1 MSTIIRHQRYFKKEE
16 SMAIIQ
22 KPGWFYYEEEGERLG
37 EVSYL
42 KAGHGKVLVLNHTYV
57 DPKLRGQNIARQL
70 VDAVCD
76 LARSEGKK
84 VQPDCRYAAALFKR
98 FKEDYEDVALEPGQN
113 ADSCPIN

>member
-1 MSTIIRHQRYFKKEE
+1 
-16 SMAIIQ
+16 MAIIQ
-22 KPGWFYYEEEGERLG
+22 KPGWFYYEENGERLG

-42 KAGHGKVLVLNHTYV
+42 KEGHGTVLALNHTYV
-57 DPKLRGQNIARQL
+57 DPSLRGQNIAQQL

-84 VQPDCRYAAALFKR
+84 VKPDCRYAAVLFKR
-98 FKEDYEDVALEPGQN
+98 FKEKYGDVALEPGDN